1 MTLALFLQI
10 SPNNSVE
17 CCNLITPPGCQHH
30 HWAGSEVE
38 AQTWWGLAG
47 PRPDS
52 MPRPRSLRGI
62 AVSSRRYCSCPCH
75 RGASPGQW
83 PEGHW
88 RSQTS
93 AASHQ
98 YEPRNSAGVQCE
110 VFKKGNKNRGYGVVA
125 DSTWRYCCPLLGW
138 RMASPQIMTLSWSDG
153 QKVSSWSRSPDKT
166 PEQKTQS
173 VNHRQ
178 AVFTITVNNNMQQR
192 EFPDLYATPA
202 APHWCPSSRTD
213 VPDFAVNP
221 QPNCPH
227 YKNRTCLL
235 EDLGKRGEMTL
246 GPLDSITEQY
256 LTGT

>member
-17 CCNLITPPGCQHH
+17 CCNLITPPGCQHR

-47 PRPDS
+47 LRPDS

-62 AVSSRRYCSCPCH
+62 AASSRRYCSCPCH

-83 PEGHW
+83 PEGRW

-110 VFKKGNKNRGYGVVA
+110 VLIKIEVME
-125 DSTWRYCCPLLGW
+125 LLVRVPEDTAVHCWAGGW
-138 RMASPQIMTLSWSDG
+138 RRHRSWLWADLMDRKLVLDPG
-153 QKVSSWSRSPDKT
+153 ALTKPLNNRDKVWVTNISMEP
-166 PEQKTQS
+166 
-173 VNHRQ
+173 
-178 AVFTITVNNNMQQR
+178 
-192 EFPDLYATPA
+192 
-202 APHWCPSSRTD
+202 
-213 VPDFAVNP
+213 
-221 QPNCPH
+221 
-227 YKNRTCLL
+227 
-235 EDLGKRGEMTL
+235 
-246 GPLDSITEQY
+246 
-256 LTGT
+256 